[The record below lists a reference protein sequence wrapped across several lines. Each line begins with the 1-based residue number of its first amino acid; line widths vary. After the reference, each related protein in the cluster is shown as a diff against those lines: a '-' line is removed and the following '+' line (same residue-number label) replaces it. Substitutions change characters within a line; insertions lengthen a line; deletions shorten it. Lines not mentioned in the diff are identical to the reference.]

1 MIVAAE
7 LRCQRGSYEIDGNV
21 QLEDI
26 FDEASMEDVSCAKE
40 AEELKGTLV
49 SAVISKGI
57 VKTVGEKV
65 VARVSKARVVVVKVE
80 RQGGEDEV
88 EVEDGKVDEEADWRE

>member
-7 LRCQRGSYEIDGNV
+7 LRCQRGSYEVDGNV

-40 AEELKGTLV
+40 AEELRGSLV
-49 SAVISKGI
+49 SAVISRGI

-65 VARVSKARVVVVKVE
+65 VVRVSKARVVVVKVE
-80 RQGGEDEV
+80 RQGGGNEDEV
-88 EVEDGKVDEEADWRE
+88 EDRRVDREADRRE

>member
-26 FDEASMEDVSCAKE
+26 FDEASMEDVSCTKE
-40 AEELKGTLV
+40 VEELKGTLV
-49 SAVISKGI
+49 SAVISRGV

-80 RQGGEDEV
+80 RQEDGNEDEI
-88 EVEDGKVDEEADWRE
+88 EAGKEDGEADRRE